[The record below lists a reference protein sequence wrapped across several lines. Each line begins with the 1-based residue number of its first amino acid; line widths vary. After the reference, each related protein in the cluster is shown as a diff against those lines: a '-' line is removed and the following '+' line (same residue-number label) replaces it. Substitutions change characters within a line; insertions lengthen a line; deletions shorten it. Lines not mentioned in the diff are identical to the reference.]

1 MKKSLIYFGTLL
13 CFSSQTL
20 LAQLVA
26 NNHFYIKSGTI
37 LSVNGLVMKPSANL
51 NLIGN
56 TLQVANQA
64 AAGAPV
70 TTIQRVYTFTNPV
83 TFSGSMGVQYTPA
96 ELNGIAENN
105 LQVGYSSTTNANIG
119 ADAASVRDLPNHFVS
134 VILANKN
141 VRVVSLVNGQGALPV
156 TLTEFRAAA
165 KENSIALDWKTTS
178 EINADHFEIERA
190 ADGKTWSQIGS
201 VAVNGG
207 GHSLEKY
214 QFLDTNPWTGPN
226 FYRLKMVDQDGTFA
240 FSQIRQVK
248 WEGADVFHVFP
259 NPFTSELSIHPAILP
274 DIRTVSLINAQGKE
288 TVVTRDVDRNGVVH
302 LSRFSSGI
310 YVVKLTLQDGSVRTF
325 KVVKN

>member
-1 MKKSLIYFGTLL
+1 MKKSLIFFGTLL
-13 CFSSQTL
+13 YFSFQTS

-37 LSVNGLVMKPSANL
+37 VSMNGLVMTPSANL

-56 TLQVANQA
+56 TLQVSSQP

-70 TTIQRVYTFTNPV
+70 QTIKRVYTFTNPV
-83 TFSGSMGVQYTPA
+83 AFSGSMGVQYLPA
-96 ELNGIAENN
+96 ELNGINENN
-105 LQVGYSSTTNANIG
+105 LQVGYSSTLNANIG

-134 VILANKN
+134 VNLAGKN

-156 TLTEFRAAA
+156 KLADFRAAA
-165 KENSIALDWKTTS
+165 KENSIALDWTTTS

-201 VAVNGG
+201 VAANGS

-214 QFLDTNPWTGPN
+214 QYPDSRPLSGAN

-240 FSQIRQVK
+240 FSQIRQVR
-248 WEGADVFHVFP
+248 WEGSDVFHVFP
-259 NPFTSELSIHPAILP
+259 NPFVSELSIHPAIVP
-274 DIRTVSLINAQGKE
+274 DIRSVSLVDAQGKE
-288 TVVTRDVDRNGVVH
+288 VVVTRDVDRNGVMH
-302 LSRFSSGI
+302 LSRFSAGI